1 MNLQTLGYVFRYLR
15 EEKHLSIRDLAD
27 QVDIDYSYLSK
38 IENGI
43 VRIQKH
49 QLYALLHFYHIS
61 LKDIDVNL
69 PDFFTDL
76 RSVLDANITHQ
87 ENRVML
93 REKFIE
99 KYEIY
104 KGTKYLPYIHFVEIE
119 NIGYKTSK
127 NKYFINLIN
136 SLRPELLTQP
146 YRCFFLVRK
155 LYWGCQTEN
164 AKLTETLIPQIE
176 GMIKEVDDKYH
187 PYIYYY
193 LMTGYAFLKSS
204 IKVSE
209 LYELAHTGLTKQHN
223 NHFAM
228 LTDITYGAYLVLM
241 RQFESSITLNQSL
254 LENPNYDLSIYSK
267 EAVYYNIGEAYF
279 QMFDYQLA
287 LENYLQSY
295 QLLKQKSTAF
305 YIAYCYYLLDEKQN
319 ALDII
324 DDAVPLADKNA
335 MYEDLLIW
343 FRRLITKK
351 NEEYQI
357 QRLDVIEKKH
367 HLTIDQGLRVLLLK
381 LRIDYYHKTNNFEME
396 VKYLRE
402 QLDIITDQLSN
413 K

>member
-1 MNLQTLGYVFRYLR
+1 MNSQLLGYIFRHLR
-15 EEKHLSIRDLAD
+15 EQKHLSVRQLSEL
-27 QVDIDYSYLSK
+27 VDIDYSYLSK
-38 IENGI
+38 MENGA

-49 QLYALLHFYHIS
+49 QLHSLLYFFNLTLSQITTENKSFFSDLDQILQANLYHHSNREELCSHF
-61 LKDIDVNL
+61 LK
-69 PDFFTDL
+69 
-76 RSVLDANITHQ
+76 
-87 ENRVML
+87 
-93 REKFIE
+93 
-99 KYEIY
+99 KYETLYNTI
-104 KGTKYLPYIHFVEIE
+104 YLPYIHFVEIE
-119 NIGYKTSK
+119 SISYKTIK
-127 NKYFINLIN
+127 NKRFLFLIN
-136 SLRPELLTQP
+136 ALKPELLTQP

-287 LENYLQSY
+287 LENYFQSY

>member
-1 MNLQTLGYVFRYLR
+1 MNSQLLGYIFRHLR
-15 EEKHLSIRDLAD
+15 EQKHLSVRQLSEL
-27 QVDIDYSYLSK
+27 VDIDYSYLSK
-38 IENGI
+38 MENGA

-49 QLYALLHFYHIS
+49 QLHSLLHFFNLTLSQITTENKSFFSDLDQILQANLYHHS
-61 LKDIDVNL
+61 NREELCSHFLK
-69 PDFFTDL
+69 
-76 RSVLDANITHQ
+76 
-87 ENRVML
+87 
-93 REKFIE
+93 
-99 KYEIY
+99 KYEALNNTI
-104 KGTKYLPYIHFVEIE
+104 YLPYIHFVEIE
-119 NIGYKTSK
+119 SISYKTIK
-127 NKYFINLIN
+127 NKRFLFLIN
-136 SLRPELLTQP
+136 ALKPDLLAQP

-155 LYWGCQTEN
+155 LYYYCQTDN
-164 AKLTETLIPQIE
+164 AKSIQDLIPEIE
-176 GMIKEVDDKYH
+176 KIINGVEEKYH
-187 PYIYYY
+187 PYISYY
-193 LMTGYAFLKSS
+193 LMSGYIVLKNTY
-204 IKVSE
+204 KVNK
-209 LYELAHTGLTKQHN
+209 YYQLAHTGLVNQNN

-228 LTDITYGAYLVLM
+228 LTDITYSGYSVLICNYD
-241 RQFESSITLNQSL
+241 QSIKLNKEI
-254 LENPNYDLSIYSK
+254 LENPNYKLSVYSK
-267 EAVYYNIGEAYF
+267 EAVYYNIGEAYLRS
-279 QMFDYQLA
+279 YQPKLA
-287 LENYLQSY
+287 LDNYLQSY

-305 YIAYCYYLLDEKQN
+305 SIAYCYYLLDEKQN